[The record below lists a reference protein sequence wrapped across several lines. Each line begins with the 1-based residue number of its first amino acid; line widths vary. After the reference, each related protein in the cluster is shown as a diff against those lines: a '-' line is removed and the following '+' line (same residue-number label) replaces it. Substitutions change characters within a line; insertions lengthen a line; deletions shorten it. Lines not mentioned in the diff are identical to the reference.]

1 MKLDRNRIRIRSNE
15 FEKKKK
21 RNVLTKNSRNLNQIS
36 RAFLSPFLSTRQF
49 LRSICLAGTRARLSI
64 RKQIFQS
71 PSATGNPGEGVEIRS
86 AGWFTPF
93 FTAHV
98 TSVGR
103 RSMLSLPVISQGNRR
118 TVVVVVPHRSVFLP
132 CAKRDINTFYLYLRT
147 NDCEKGERERKEM
160 NFKAS
165 SMIYIYIKFVLNIK
179 LNIMSS
185 ERYSWYRDNLTLIC
199 LKIGGNNNGI
209 KKSKLRVNKRTIARF

>member
-1 MKLDRNRIRIRSNE
+1 MKFAQHRNYVTKIEFPRRLLVLHFSHDRSSVNNFQRLLDETRSKPYPYSFEWIRKE
-15 FEKKKK
+15 KEKKH
-21 RNVLTKNSRNLNQIS
+21 LTKNSRNLNQIS
-36 RAFLSPFLSTRQF
+36 RAFLSLFLSTRQF
-49 LRSICLAGTRARLSI
+49 LRSIYLAGTRARLSI

-147 NDCEKGERERKEM
+147 NDCEKKERERKEV

-165 SMIYIYIKFVLNIK
+165 GSMIYIYI
-179 LNIMSS
+179 
-185 ERYSWYRDNLTLIC
+185 
-199 LKIGGNNNGI
+199 
-209 KKSKLRVNKRTIARF
+209 